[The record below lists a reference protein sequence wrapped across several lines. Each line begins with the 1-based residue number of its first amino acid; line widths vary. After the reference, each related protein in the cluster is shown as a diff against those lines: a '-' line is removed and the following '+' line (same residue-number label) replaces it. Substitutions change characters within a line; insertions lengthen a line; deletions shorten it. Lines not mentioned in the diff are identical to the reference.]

1 MEQNQEEIL
10 DGILKGL
17 NSDQRAAVLHDH
29 ETDNQLLILA
39 GAGSGKTSVLTKR
52 IQYRIAKGADPTSI
66 LALTFTAAAAA
77 EMRERVEKLFPNAGV
92 KLSTFHSLALSI
104 LRDKFE
110 GRHGYEILGFKKP
123 PMPKEVL
130 GNDFLCELADAGVSP
145 GAFSRED
152 LFSDKLPKHIAKKT
166 ETSRQR
172 VLDSGEVVFEDLIYL
187 AIRLIE
193 TDTLVRS
200 IIQNRYREIM
210 VDEYQDINPTQY
222 RLVRAI
228 LGSSKSLFAVG
239 DDDQA
244 IYGFRGADIGNIFR
258 FQKDF
263 PSCKLI
269 RLEWNY
275 RSVPEVLHL
284 ANRIFKDKPVALRKV
299 LRAGNNRQDDI
310 FRENRKTEIWISR
323 DPVEE
328 IQKIVMTI
336 REMRELYGLPLKG
349 FAVLVRYNRQREYY
363 EQALRACGIMAG
375 EIQEDEVGGNL
386 EEIANRDAVHVVT
399 VHGSK
404 GLQYP
409 VVFYAGMA
417 EGLTPGECK
426 GNRKQRKAQLA
437 EERRLFYVGV
447 TRAESVLYLL
457 YCKKRFWKGKE
468 TRFKPSRFLRCVEIP
483 SEGLSL
489 PVFVFKIKC
498 VIQALAYMASAIVE
512 FALVGIFKPKTVDA
526 RFEKRIQEFS
536 QFCMRILRINLTV
549 ENQALLAKV
558 DWSRPV
564 VVVSNHQSYA
574 DIPVIFI
581 ALERSIGFLAKYE
594 LTRIPFLNYWMKR
607 IGCVFVKRDTKGGG
621 AAAQEQLLNS
631 KTPRINVFPEGTR
644 EKQGKLMPFKSG
656 GFRLAADWK
665 ATMLP
670 VVIHGTR
677 DAWESR
683 KHSKL
688 VNVTISILEPMDLTK
703 VEAEKG
709 SVEIRSYLIP
719 EIRNRMEAKF

>member
-1 MEQNQEEIL
+1 MEPSQEEIL
-10 DGILKGL
+10 GGILKGL
-17 NSDQRAAVLHDH
+17 NPDQRAAVLHDH
-29 ETDNQLLILA
+29 EAENQLLILA

-52 IQYRIAKGADPTSI
+52 IQYRIAKGADPHTI

-92 KLSTFHSLALSI
+92 KLCTFHSLALSL
-104 LRDKFE
+104 LRDSFDGKF
-110 GRHGYEILGFKKP
+110 GYEYLGFKKQP
-123 PMPKEVL
+123 VPKDISE
-130 GNDFLCELADAGVSP
+130 NDFLCELAEEGVSP
-145 GAFSRED
+145 TAFSRED
-152 LFSDKLPKHIAKKT
+152 LFNNTLPKSIQKKT
-166 ETSRQR
+166 AKSREQ
-172 VLDSGEVVFEDLIYL
+172 VLKTGEVVFEDLIYG
-187 AIRLIE
+187 AI
-193 TDTLVRS
+193 TLLENFENVRN
-200 IIQNRYREIM
+200 IVHERFKEIM
-210 VDEYQDINPTQY
+210 VDEYQDINPSQY

-228 LGSSKSLFAVG
+228 LGNRKSLFAVG

-284 ANRIFKDKPVALRKV
+284 ANRIFKNKPDALRKV
-299 LRAGNNRQDDI
+299 LRAGNNRQDEL
-310 FRENRKTEIWISR
+310 FKENRKIEYWESR

-328 IQKIVMTI
+328 IQKIVSTI

-363 EQALRACGIMAG
+363 EKALRACGIAAG
-375 EIQEDEVGGNL
+375 ELTE
-386 EEIANRDAVHVVT
+386 EEIENGIVERDAVHVVT

-426 GNRKQRKAQLA
+426 GNRKQRKAQLE

-447 TRAESVLYLL
+447 TRAESVLLLL
-457 YCKKRFWKGKE
+457 YCRHRFWKGHEMKF
-468 TRFKPSRFLRCVEIP
+468 RPSRFLRCMEPQAKDSV
-483 SEGLSL
+483 L
-489 PVFVFKIKC
+489 PVFLFKIKC

-512 FALVGIFKPKTVDA
+512 FTFCDLFAKKTVEA
-526 RFEKRIQEFS
+526 RFERRVQEFAS
-536 QFCMRILRINLTV
+536 FCMRILRINLTI
-549 ENQALLAKV
+549 ENQALLGKV

-574 DIPVIFI
+574 DIPVIFL
-581 ALERSIGFLAKYE
+581 ALERPIGFLAKYQ
-594 LTRIPFLNYWMKR
+594 LSRIPFLNYWMKR
-607 IGCVFVKRDTKGGG
+607 IGCVLVKRETKGGG
-621 AAAQEQLLNS
+621 AAAQQQLLNA
-631 KTPRINVFPEGTR
+631 KTPRVNVFPEGTR

-656 GFRLAADWK
+656 GFRLAAEWK

-677 DAWESR
+677 DAWENR
-683 KHSKL
+683 KTSKH
-688 VNVTISILEPMDLTK
+688 VNVTITLLAPLDLAE
-703 VEAEKG
+703 VEKEKG

-719 EIRNRMEAKF
+719 EIRSRMEEKF